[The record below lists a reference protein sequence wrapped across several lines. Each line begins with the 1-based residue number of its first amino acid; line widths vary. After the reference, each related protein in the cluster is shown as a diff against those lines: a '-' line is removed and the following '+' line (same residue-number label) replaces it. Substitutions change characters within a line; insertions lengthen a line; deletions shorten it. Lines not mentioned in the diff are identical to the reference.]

1 MKIERV
7 SKLGAIAGLL
17 CIISLSCGGSFSR
30 DYSGKNS
37 NYYNIAEANIVYD
50 KLIFPEA
57 SDYLIIPVGFQP
69 KRPTK
74 ATIFLPN
81 TEFGEYRI
89 GIKSSRQSSSM
100 ALYNMIFHHQK
111 NGTSHLLLPQNAVI
125 ASFNWIEF
133 QQVIKQKTV
142 NQKLIFLEVMPQIT
156 PTTKAT
162 KVTEANTNHYP
173 RSAYIAD
180 TSGKNLTQLTPDH
193 TKMVS
198 WHLDKELGFMLL
210 KVLQDSD
217 KDGEFTEKDDTS
229 FIRVNLNDPNIGSDI
244 ITEPMRKQINQK
256 L

>member
-1 MKIERV
+1 MKIYQVYQV

-30 DYSGKNS
+30 DYSEKNS
-37 NYYNIAEANIVYD
+37 NYYNITEANIVYD
-50 KLIFPEA
+50 QLVFPEA
-57 SDYLIIPVGFQP
+57 SDYLIIPVGFQAE
-69 KRPTK
+69 RQTK

-133 QQVIKQKTV
+133 KQVVNQKTV
-142 NQKLIFLEVMPQIT
+142 NQKLIFLEVIPQI
-156 PTTKAT
+156 PQTK
-162 KVTEANTNHYP
+162 TESDPNTNHP
-173 RSAYIAD
+173 RIAYIAD
-180 TSGKNLTQLTPDH
+180 TSGKNLTQLTPDQ
-193 TKMVS
+193 TKVVS

-217 KDGEFTEKDDTS
+217 KDGEFTPKDDTS
-229 FIRVNLNDPNIGSDI
+229 FIRVNLNDPKIGSDI